1 VKDGWTVQLAP
12 MLKEYYRFRGWD
24 ANGVPT
30 ARKLGDLGLGLALEL
45 ENCLD

>member
-1 VKDGWTVQLAP
+1 

-30 ARKLGDLGLGLALEL
+30 PQKLKTLGLVDIAQEAT
-45 ENCLD
+45 NA